1 MLTDK
6 KRIIMKLH
14 YLIVVIM
21 MIYITFESQINVNA
35 AVLRESNVPVT
46 YTKSET
52 ISYVLTLEV
61 KGEGSVFDGERNI
74 ENLNEKYLLK
84 IDDSIKFKFNPK
96 KGAKISQVILN
107 GEDVRE
113 NIANN
118 EIVINGT
125 EKEQS
130 LIVEFTSNI
139 NGMPQTGDSNKFVIY
154 FLVLL
159 ISAVGFILLNRKS
172 KYKN

>member
-1 MLTDK
+1 MLADK

-14 YLIVVIM
+14 YLSVVIM
-21 MIYITFESQINVNA
+21 MIYITFASQINVYA

-46 YTKSET
+46 YTKSEI

-61 KGEGSVFDGERNI
+61 KGDGAVFDGKRNV
-74 ENLNEKYLLK
+74 ENSNEKYLLNV
-84 IDDSIKFKFNPK
+84 DDSIKFKFNPK
-96 KGAKISQVILN
+96 KGAKISRVILN
-107 GEDVRE
+107 GEDVGE
-113 NIANN
+113 SIENN
-118 EIVINGT
+118 EIVIDGH
-125 EKEQS
+125 EREQS

-139 NGMPQTGDSNKFVIY
+139 NGIPQTGDSNEIAIY

-159 ISAVGFILLNRKS
+159 ISIVGFILLNHKS